1 MNATDMTKGKPMKLL
16 FLFSLPL
23 MFGNVFQQLYT
34 VVDTM
39 IVGQTLGVSAL
50 AALGAAESLGWM
62 SLGSIQGLT
71 QGFSIRMA
79 QQFGAKDEDGLHQAV
94 GHSIVLSALL
104 AVLLTIVFQAA
115 VRPVLAILQ
124 TPEDIKPDTILYL
137 RILFAGI
144 PIVVAYNLLASML
157 RAIGDSKTPLI
168 ACSQQYCI
176 RFAFCMCVWM
186 GHCRGSRSDTYC
198 SVYFSS
204 ILFFHNKKAYA
215 LTSAQERFALGS

>member
-115 VRPVLAILQ
+115 VRPVLASNPSFLNTSNISSL
-124 TPEDIKPDTILYL
+124 DIFVPKT
-137 RILFAGI
+137 LFI
-144 PIVVAYNLLASML
+144 SSYFIFWYSH
-157 RAIGDSKTPLI
+157 
-168 ACSQQYCI
+168 CCCI
-176 RFAFCMCVWM
+176 
-186 GHCRGSRSDTYC
+186 
-198 SVYFSS
+198 
-204 ILFFHNKKAYA
+204 
-215 LTSAQERFALGS
+215 

>member
-16 FLFSLPL
+16 LLFLFLD
-23 MFGNVFQQLYT
+23 VWQCFQQLYT

-50 AALGAAESLGWM
+50 AALGAAEALGWM

-104 AVLLTIVFQAA
+104 AVYLL
-115 VRPVLAILQ
+115 
-124 TPEDIKPDTILYL
+124 
-137 RILFAGI
+137 
-144 PIVVAYNLLASML
+144 
-157 RAIGDSKTPLI
+157 
-168 ACSQQYCI
+168 
-176 RFAFCMCVWM
+176 
-186 GHCRGSRSDTYC
+186 
-198 SVYFSS
+198 
-204 ILFFHNKKAYA
+204 
-215 LTSAQERFALGS
+215 

>member
-1 MNATDMTKGKPMKLL
+1 
-16 FLFSLPL
+16 
-23 MFGNVFQQLYT
+23 
-34 VVDTM
+34 
-39 IVGQTLGVSAL
+39 
-50 AALGAAESLGWM
+50 
-62 SLGSIQGLT
+62 
-71 QGFSIRMA
+71 MA

-137 RILFAGI
+137 RILFTGI

-157 RAIGDSKTPLI
+157 RAIGDSKTPSYCNSHC
-168 ACSQQYCI
+168 CSQQYCI

-186 GHCRGSRSDTYC
+186 GHCRCSRSDTYC

-204 ILFFHNKKAYA
+204 ILFLYNKKAYA
-215 LTSAQERFALGS
+215 LIIHAGKICCLEVELFRQA

>member
-1 MNATDMTKGKPMKLL
+1 
-16 FLFSLPL
+16 
-23 MFGNVFQQLYT
+23 
-34 VVDTM
+34 
-39 IVGQTLGVSAL
+39 
-50 AALGAAESLGWM
+50 M

-144 PIVVAYNLLASML
+144 PIVVAYNLLAS
-157 RAIGDSKTPLI
+157 
-168 ACSQQYCI
+168 SQQYCI